1 MRSLLFTIYFRCKYF
16 LSSNNVSPLRSPNMT
31 KDDFNKKKINVNVRV
46 VARFKQGDKKIFE
59 RIWE

>member
-1 MRSLLFTIYFRCKYF
+1 
-16 LSSNNVSPLRSPNMT
+16 MT